1 LVFSWNQFTLEEF
14 AGQNAAA
21 RREAEIQAIVMGWRA
36 ASNSNSGLEPV
47 AAVGE
52 PPARVTDGNRR
63 GQRPPERKREVC
75 NQAENGERNPKYFP
89 LHTSILVPR
98 TVMTPRRERGVF
110 QMQEPRASANA
121 MIRKRS
127 RNDS

>member
-1 LVFSWNQFTLEEF
+1 LVFLSNQFTLEEF

-63 GQRPPERKREVC
+63 GQRPPERKREVR
-75 NQAENGERNPKYFP
+75 NQAENGERDPEYFP
-89 LHTSILVPR
+89 LHTPILVPEA
-98 TVMTPRRERGVF
+98 VMAPRRERGVF
-110 QMQEPRASANA
+110 QMQEPRRSVGA
-121 MIRKRS
+121 MIRKWPRD
-127 RNDS
+127 DS